1 MYVGLRFSSC
11 HISKGINIHVHP
23 CTYMYIHATAES
35 HHSWRHAL
43 KKMSSFFGSR
53 MECVIILPVENV
65 VVGELFEHRSHNM
78 VGIASARQKDVLLS
92 LPLGPPS
99 NLSL

>member
-1 MYVGLRFSSC
+1 MY
-11 HISKGINIHVHP
+11 IHVHT
-23 CTYMYIHATAES
+23 CTYMSQLRAITLGGMLS
-35 HHSWRHAL
+35 
-43 KKMSSFFGSR
+43 KKCLSFFGSR

-92 LPLGPPS
+92 LPRHLPLGPPS